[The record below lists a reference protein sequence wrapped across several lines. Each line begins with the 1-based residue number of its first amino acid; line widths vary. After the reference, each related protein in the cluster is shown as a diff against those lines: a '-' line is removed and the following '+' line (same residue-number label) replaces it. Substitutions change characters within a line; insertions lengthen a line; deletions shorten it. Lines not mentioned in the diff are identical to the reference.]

1 MVRILVT
8 TALVPKLAVQNG
20 HCNVEI
26 RSGLSWLLLSCL
38 FHGSVEVLADQ
49 LLEEDAEAPGPAKVL
64 FVYLG
69 PHKFLCLISQRDHY
83 FSHGSSRLLEIAPVA
98 VL

>member
-1 MVRILVT
+1 MLESS
-8 TALVPKLAVQNG
+8 L
-20 HCNVEI
+20 
-26 RSGLSWLLLSCL
+26 GLSWLLLSSL

-49 LLEEDAEAPGPAKVL
+49 LLEEDAEASGPAKVL

-69 PHKFLCLISQRDHY
+69 PYKFLCLISQRDHY
-83 FSHGSSRLLEIAPVA
+83 FSHGSSRLLEIALVA